1 MPTGLYFSD
10 SINNW
15 YGQITAENVTLVP
28 WTNLTYL
35 SGFTT
40 AENNPCQYRKIKNL
54 DGSYTVQFRGQV
66 KPVSGSFPGTDSES
80 NFQII
85 ANLPV
90 DIRPSRHTFLPAVG
104 DMMGT
109 QTIRIGALSD
119 GRIQVGVRGTASSY
133 IGINSL
139 VYTI

>member
-1 MPTGLYFSD
+1 MNTFALQAGEKKITDECMTRLGLNS
-10 SINNW
+10 
-15 YGQITAENVTLVP
+15 
-28 WTNLTYL
+28 
-35 SGFTT
+35 
-40 AENNPCQYRKIKNL
+40 K
-54 DGSYTVQFRGQV
+54 
-66 KPVSGSFPGTDSES
+66 

-90 DIRPSRHTFLPAVG
+90 DIRPSTHTFLPAVG

-139 VYTI
+139 IYTI